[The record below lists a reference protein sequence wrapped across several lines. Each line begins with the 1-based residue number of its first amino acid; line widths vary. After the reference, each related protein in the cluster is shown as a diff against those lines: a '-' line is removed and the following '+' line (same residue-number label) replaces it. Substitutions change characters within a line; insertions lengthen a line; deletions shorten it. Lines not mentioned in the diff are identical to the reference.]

1 MGLIETNRLQI
12 KFHYKNVTTEKSSVQ
27 TAISLPGQTAH
38 GKCLSDLVAVNSVWR
53 KQCFLWILKVS
64 ISNATVLLCATF
76 SVGGKKT
83 TDLKDGFVGI

>member
-38 GKCLSDLVAVNSVWR
+38 GKCLSDLVAVNSV
-53 KQCFLWILKVS
+53 
-64 ISNATVLLCATF
+64 
-76 SVGGKKT
+76 
-83 TDLKDGFVGI
+83 